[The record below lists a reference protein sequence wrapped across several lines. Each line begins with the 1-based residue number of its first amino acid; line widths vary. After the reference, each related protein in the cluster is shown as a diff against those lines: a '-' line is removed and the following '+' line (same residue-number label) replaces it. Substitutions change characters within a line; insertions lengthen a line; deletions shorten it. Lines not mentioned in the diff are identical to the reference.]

1 MSARTTSRSTKTGR
15 RSSAK
20 TVLERLTGAEAHTRR
35 CCLVCS
41 GREHEC
47 SLRHTLGPF
56 TLPSEDAAARPSR
69 INIRFAAHAARP

>member
-35 CCLVCS
+35 CCLVC
-41 GREHEC
+41 
-47 SLRHTLGPF
+47 
-56 TLPSEDAAARPSR
+56 AAAASTNVRCDIRSDPSHCPR
-69 INIRFAAHAARP
+69 KTPRRVRVA